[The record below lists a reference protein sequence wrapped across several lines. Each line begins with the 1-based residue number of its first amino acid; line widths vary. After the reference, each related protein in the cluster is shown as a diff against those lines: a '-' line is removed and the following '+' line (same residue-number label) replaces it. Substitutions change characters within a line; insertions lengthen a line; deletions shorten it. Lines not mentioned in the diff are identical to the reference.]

1 MLIWMSDDELDLAN
15 DTNRCS
21 FPTKPMVPGLDA
33 QMIKVRVGEEV
44 DLDEVPSAHAF
55 QCLVV
60 GARK

>member
-1 MLIWMSDDELDLAN
+1 
-15 DTNRCS
+15 
-21 FPTKPMVPGLDA
+21 MVPGLDA
-33 QMIKVRVGEEV
+33 QMIEVRVGEEV